1 MPKKKR
7 QKSSCE
13 PKAMREIHEI
23 QEKIYEEE
31 KGMNAEEKIKVLHK
45 EAEEARKK
53 YGLKI
58 KKRVSKVARIV

>member
-1 MPKKKR
+1 
-7 QKSSCE
+7 
-13 PKAMREIHEI
+13 MREIHEI